1 MNPSMMSCMTGGGCA
16 HGAGLGIALMA
27 ATAVLG
33 WWALARAEKDGGPK
47 RVVWAGRVVGWLLLA
62 GGLTGFLCAS
72 WAHAFKGARACR
84 HELRPGLPPGHPP
97 LNPGG

>member
-1 MNPSMMSCMTGGGCA
+1 MMSCQMGGACS

-33 WWALARAEKDGGPK
+33 WWALSRAEKDGGPK
-47 RVVWAGRVVGWLLLA
+47 RVVWAGRVVGWLLMA

-72 WAHAFKGARACR
+72 WAHAFKRSCD
-84 HELRPGLPPGHPP
+84 HRPAMRSGPGVLPPGHPP